1 MMERQ
6 VACGAGLGEWATSND
21 PILQRYGVG
30 ALART
35 TTSSP
40 AAFAAVQKADGL
52 ERLVSA
58 LNCNDAQAQCF
69 AAGAVGVRL
78 SMLWACFIG
87 VAWIM

>member
-58 LNCNDAQAQCF
+58 LNCKDAQAQCF
-69 AAGAVGVRL
+69 AAGAVGV
-78 SMLWACFIG
+78 
-87 VAWIM
+87 